1 MLVTVPI
8 ILDQAVDYCFHFLSV
23 CWSLFLFFSDQD
35 VGYCSGDFGSGC
47 WLLFPLFWT
56 RLLVKVPMI
65 LDQVVGY
72 SSSDFGFGC

>member
-35 VGYCSGDFGSGC
+35 MVTVSVILDQAVGYCSHYFG
-47 WLLFPLFWT
+47 
-56 RLLVKVPMI
+56 
-65 LDQVVGY
+65 
-72 SSSDFGFGC
+72 